1 MKNTKIR
8 TIEGAKLVNPVH
20 VFVYVNKDTLNYD
33 IELVKIAGWNLVCG
47 IGRGL
52 KKLAKAVGKAAKF
65 IGEKTVE
72 NIQYDLEFYP
82 EKMHE
87 LANAWTN
94 KWWPAI
100 KLDFALLKFN
110 LNILLSSIPLPDIN
124 VGEGVTNAKDQILL
138 LVDGLTKY
146 KRQIEND
153 NSDMYQL
160 TLYMMNSN

>member
-8 TIEGAKLVNPVH
+8 TLEGARLVNPVR
-20 VFVYVNKDTLNYD
+20 VYVDKDTLNYD
-33 IELVKIAGWNLVCG
+33 IELAKIAGWNLACK

-52 KKLAKAVGKAAKF
+52 KKLAKAVGKAAKY
-65 IGEKTVE
+65 IGEKIVE
-72 NIQYDLEFYP
+72 NVQYDLEFYP
-82 EKMHE
+82 KKASE

-110 LNILLSSIPLPDIN
+110 LKILMSSIPLPDIN

-138 LVDGLTKY
+138 LADTLVRY
-146 KRQIEND
+146 KRELD
-153 NSDMYQL
+153 SDDSDMYQL